1 MGGGFAGAMLAVVL
15 GNLHGVVQIADYL
28 GKLNKSPIQSGVLG
42 FTGAV
47 NGLRGLFVW
56 LSTFGNGAPPFNFDF
71 WAPTRVISTESTA
84 PITEFPYFTF
94 LYGDLH
100 AHMIAMPFGLL
111 VIALA
116 LNLIRQPAW
125 IPAVR
130 GRSMIDVARD
140 FAAAAMSPG
149 GLSVLLAALAIG
161 ILRMTN
167 SWDYPTYLGVFAVS
181 ILLSEAI
188 RRGR

>member
-1 MGGGFAGAMLAVVL
+1 
-15 GNLHGVVQIADYL
+15 NLHGVVQISDYL
-28 GKLNKSPIQSGVLG
+28 GKLDRTPIESSIPGL
-42 FTGAV
+42 TGAV
-47 NGLRGLFVW
+47 SAVRGGLAWAMTLGQGL
-56 LSTFGNGAPPFNFDF
+56 PPFNFDF

-140 FAAAAMSPG
+140 FAAAALSPG
-149 GLSVLLAALAIG
+149 GLSVLLAA
-161 ILRMTN
+161 
-167 SWDYPTYLGVFAVS
+167 
-181 ILLSEAI
+181 
-188 RRGR
+188 